1 MPAAVTVW
9 LPLTLLHRALG
20 QNHRRVAARNDKR
33 EGGNMFSTSEIKQLA
48 IGSMC
53 RQIWIACGLLRSF
66 AVSAVMLL
74 VLLASQQIGRCAPGD
89 PDPTFGSGGH
99 VVTDFSGNDDYG
111 FAVALQPDGRVIVA
125 GQSGIYPVFHAAL
138 ARYNTNG
145 QLDSTFGTGGKVI
158 AALDGGGDGLATIAL
173 QPDGKI
179 VAAGSVIH
187 DNWQLSFLLARFS
200 PDGTLDRSFGNQGI
214 VVTNFGDSTAAA
226 HALVLQPDGKIFV
239 AGVSGAG
246 PYSELNDF
254 ALARYNS
261 NGSLDQSF
269 GNGGKL
275 KTHFPGVSNTGSRAT
290 AAALQ
295 ADGKLVVAG
304 TYKNEATAREFA
316 VARYN
321 PKGNLDTT
329 FGSGGMVTTSM
340 GSGDAI
346 AFSVALLSDG
356 RIVASGYLDVGR
368 RNHDF
373 ALACYNPSGTLNQS
387 FGNGGRVTTDFF
399 GATDD
404 IAYGL
409 AAQSDG
415 KLVLAG
421 RTGTYP
427 TFHFALARYNNSGQL
442 DQTFGTGGKVSSVF
456 DNRGQGYGVTVQR
469 DGKIVLAGISAPA
482 GSTFDFTVLR
492 YLGTS
497 GVPVPTGRR
506 D

>member
-1 MPAAVTVW
+1 M
-9 LPLTLLHRALG
+9 L
-20 QNHRRVAARNDKR
+20 
-33 EGGNMFSTSEIKQLA
+33 STCEIKQSA
-48 IGSMC
+48 IGSIFK
-53 RQIWIACGLLRSF
+53 RARIGCGLSRAF
-66 AVSAVMLL
+66 AFSAVTLL
-74 VLLASQQIGRCAPGD
+74 VFLGAEPIARGAAGD

-99 VVTDFSGNDDYG
+99 VFTDFSANDDYA
-111 FAVALQPDGRVIVA
+111 FAIALQPDGRMIVA
-125 GQSGIYPVFHAAL
+125 GQSGVYPVFHAAL
-138 ARYNTNG
+138 TRYNSKG
-145 QLDSTFGTGGKVI
+145 QLDPTFGTGGKVI
-158 AALDGGGDGLATIAL
+158 AALDAGGEGLAAIAL

-187 DNWQLSFLLARFS
+187 NNWPLSFLVARFN
-200 PDGTLDRSFGNQGI
+200 PNGTLDTNFGNEGV
-214 VVTNFGDSTAAA
+214 VVTNFGDSTAEAN
-226 HALVLQPDGKIFV
+226 ALVLQPDGKIVV

-246 PYSELNDF
+246 SGSELNDF

-269 GNGGKL
+269 GNGGKV
-275 KTHFPGVSNTGSRAT
+275 KTHFPGVYNTGSRAT
-290 AAALQ
+290 AVALQ
-295 ADGKLVVAG
+295 PDGKLVVAG
-304 TYKNEATAREFA
+304 SYKNEATAREFA
-316 VARYN
+316 LARYN
-321 PKGNLDTT
+321 GTGGLDTT
-329 FGSGGMVTTSM
+329 FGSGGLVTTTM

-427 TFHFALARYNNSGQL
+427 TFHFALARYNNNGQL
-442 DQTFGTGGKVSSVF
+442 DQTFGTGGKVSSTF
-456 DNRGQGYGVTVQR
+456 DISGQGYDVTVQK
-469 DGKIVLAGISAPA
+469 DGKIVVAGISAPA
-482 GSTFDFTVLR
+482 GGNFDFTVLR
-492 YLGTS
+492 YFGTS
-497 GVPVPTGRR
+497 VGPTLTGLK
-506 D
+506 

>member
-1 MPAAVTVW
+1 M
-9 LPLTLLHRALG
+9 
-20 QNHRRVAARNDKR
+20 
-33 EGGNMFSTSEIKQLA
+33 
-48 IGSMC
+48 
-53 RQIWIACGLLRSF
+53 
-66 AVSAVMLL
+66 
-74 VLLASQQIGRCAPGD
+74 
-89 PDPTFGSGGH
+89 
-99 VVTDFSGNDDYG
+99 
-111 FAVALQPDGRVIVA
+111 IVA
-125 GQSGIYPVFHAAL
+125 GQSGVYPVFHAAL
-138 ARYNTNG
+138 TRYNSKG
-145 QLDSTFGTGGKVI
+145 QLDPTFGTGGKVI
-158 AALDGGGDGLATIAL
+158 AALDAGGEGLAAIAL

-187 DNWQLSFLLARFS
+187 NNWPLSFLVARFN
-200 PDGTLDRSFGNQGI
+200 PNGTLDTNFGNKGV
-214 VVTNFGDSTAAA
+214 VVTNFGDSTAEAN
-226 HALVLQPDGKIFV
+226 ALVLQPDGKIVV

-246 PYSELNDF
+246 SGSELNDF

-269 GNGGKL
+269 GNGGKV
-275 KTHFPGVSNTGSRAT
+275 KTHFPGVYNTGSRAT
-290 AAALQ
+290 AVALQ
-295 ADGKLVVAG
+295 PDGKLVVAG
-304 TYKNEATAREFA
+304 SYKNEATAREFA
-316 VARYN
+316 LARYN
-321 PKGNLDTT
+321 GTGGLDTT
-329 FGSGGMVTTSM
+329 FGSGGLVTTTM

-427 TFHFALARYNNSGQL
+427 TFHFALARYNNNGQL
-442 DQTFGTGGKVSSVF
+442 DQTFGTGGKVSSTF
-456 DNRGQGYGVTVQR
+456 DISGQGYDVTVQK
-469 DGKIVLAGISAPA
+469 DGKIVVAGISAPA
-482 GSTFDFTVLR
+482 GGNFDFTVLR
-492 YLGTS
+492 YFGTS
-497 GVPVPTGRR
+497 VGPTLTGLK
-506 D
+506 

>member
-1 MPAAVTVW
+1 
-9 LPLTLLHRALG
+9 
-20 QNHRRVAARNDKR
+20 
-33 EGGNMFSTSEIKQLA
+33 MFSRCEFKQSA
-48 IGSMC
+48 IGRISC
-53 RQIWIACGLLRSF
+53 RLSRAV
-66 AVSAVMLL
+66 AVSLLMLL
-74 VLLASQQIGRCAPGD
+74 VLLGAQQLALAAAGD
-89 PDPTFGSGGH
+89 PDLTFGTGGH
-99 VVTDFSGNDDYG
+99 VFTDFSGNSDYG
-111 FAVALQPDGRVIVA
+111 FAVALQPDGRMIVT
-125 GQSGIYPVFHAAL
+125 GQSGVYPVFHAAL
-138 ARYNTNG
+138 ARYDTNG
-145 QLDSTFGTGGKVI
+145 QLDPTFGTGGKVT
-158 AALDGGGDGLATIAL
+158 AALDAGGDGLSAIAF

-187 DNWQLSFLLARFS
+187 DNWQLSFLLARFYAN
-200 PDGTLDRSFGNQGI
+200 GTLDNTFGNGG
-214 VVTNFGDSTAAA
+214 VVATNFGDSTAAA
-226 HALVLQPDGKIFV
+226 HALVLQADGKIVV

-261 NGSLDQSF
+261 DGSLDQSF

-275 KTHFPGVSNTGSRAT
+275 KTHFPGITNTGSRAT
-290 AAALQ
+290 AAILQ
-295 ADGKLVVAG
+295 PDGKLVLAG
-304 TYKNEATAREFA
+304 TYKNEGTARQFA
-316 VARYN
+316 LARYN
-321 PKGNLDTT
+321 PNGGLDTT

-340 GSGDAI
+340 GGGDAI

-356 RIVASGYLDVGR
+356 RIVATGYLEAGR

-421 RTGTYP
+421 RTGVYP
-427 TFHFALARYNNSGQL
+427 TFHFALARYNNNGQL
-442 DQTFGTGGKVSSVF
+442 DQSFGAGGKVSSTF
-456 DNRGQGYGVTVQR
+456 DNNGQGYGVTVQR

-482 GSTFDFTVLR
+482 GGNFDFTVLR
-492 YLGTS
+492 YLGGS
-497 GVPVPTGRR
+497 VLIGHR
-506 D
+506 